1 MLSDGTLFENG
12 QTIWE
17 HKYLPEESRTARV
30 PSYKVLDTYKQSGK
44 EYILAIPI
52 HNEQPVMEINNC
64 IGKYKKR

>member
-1 MLSDGTLFENG
+1 MVQYTKLKINRQKAMFF
-12 QTIWE
+12 
-17 HKYLPEESRTARV
+17 
-30 PSYKVLDTYKQSGK
+30 KVLDTYKQSGK